1 MFRQAGMSK
10 QPMGIL
16 ASSPELMTTA
26 QQAMMN
32 GRPVNAQSGMMTS
45 LFPSPMT
52 TTTTIKDRGGLDADV
67 VGIQNETP
75 LEVLKR
81 KQEEKNK
88 TIDTSL
94 SEPKPNINDINKKI
108 IDGGDKDNL
117 FNVKKLRP
125 CICR

>member
-1 MFRQAGMSK
+1 MNNPLDRKMFREAGMSK

-45 LFPSPMT
+45 LFPPNQTIT
-52 TTTTIKDRGGLDADV
+52 TRSTDRIIPGFEQDII
-67 VGIQNETP
+67 GINAQTP
-75 LEVLKR
+75 LQVLK
-81 KQEEKNK
+81 QEQEAKNK

-108 IDGGDKDNL
+108 IEFCSTSRIAN
-117 FNVKKLRP
+117 
-125 CICR
+125 